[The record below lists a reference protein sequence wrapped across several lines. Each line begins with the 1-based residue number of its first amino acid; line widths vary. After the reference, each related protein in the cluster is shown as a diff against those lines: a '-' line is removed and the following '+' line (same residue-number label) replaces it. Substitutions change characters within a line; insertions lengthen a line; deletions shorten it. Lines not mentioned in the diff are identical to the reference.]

1 MKNETKMNQ
10 HLFKNVKI
18 LTISL
23 SVLMFLASL
32 TQNAYYLGEHEESV
46 GSFGLIA
53 FLLGW
58 MGVFGAG
65 ISWLANP
72 FLIISWGILTFGNLK
87 KSLILS
93 VLALLFSLSFMLF
106 NDIIANEGGGH
117 KVITSYDIGYYLWV
131 SSCGINLLGNL
142 ILYKNYKNSL

>member
-1 MKNETKMNQ
+1 MNQ
-10 HLFKNVKI
+10 HQIKSVKI

-23 SVLMFLASL
+23 SILMLLASL
-32 TQNAYYLGEHEESV
+32 TQNTYYLGDHEESV

-72 FLIISWGILTFGNLK
+72 FLILSWGLLIFGKLK
-87 KSLILS
+87 KSLISS

-106 NDIIANEGGGH
+106 SDIIANEGGGH
-117 KVITSYDIGYYLWV
+117 KDITAYDIGYYLWV
-131 SSCGINLLGNL
+131 SSCGINFLGNL
-142 ILYKNYKNSL
+142 ILNLNYKNSH